1 MKLYCLAILTLVCAV
16 ATLSAQTNSVTNGV
30 DSILALVT
38 TNRPAA
44 SPATNQPAPDRA
56 RGPVT
61 IKSAGPAVFDME
73 NHWVTYSDQVRVTD
87 PQMKLT
93 CDWAK
98 ANFSGDWKQAT
109 NVVAETNVVVDY
121 IDPKGQKGRALGDK
135 AVYLFQVQNGIT
147 NETVTLTGN
156 PPEILQDTNH
166 YLTGSAIVY
175 DLMTRRMIA
184 SNSTIVYFRGTNG
197 PAGSNSPAQDGL
209 PFAK

>member
-1 MKLYCLAILTLVCAV
+1 MKFPYIVFLTLTCGV
-16 ATLSAQTNSVTNGV
+16 AALSAQTNSVTNGV
-30 DSILALVT
+30 ESILALVT

-44 SPATNQPAPDRA
+44 APATNQPATQRP

-61 IKSAGPAVFDME
+61 IKSTGPAVFDME
-73 NHWVTYSDQVRVTD
+73 NHWVTYSDHVRVTD
-87 PQMKLT
+87 PQMKLA
-93 CDWAK
+93 CEWAK
-98 ANFSGDWKQAT
+98 ADFTANWDQAT

-135 AVYLFQVQNGIT
+135 AVYLFQIQNGVT

-156 PPEILQDTNH
+156 PPEILEDTNH

-184 SNSTIVYFRGTNG
+184 SNSTIVYFKGTNS
-197 PAGSNSPAQDGL
+197 PSGSNSPAQDDL